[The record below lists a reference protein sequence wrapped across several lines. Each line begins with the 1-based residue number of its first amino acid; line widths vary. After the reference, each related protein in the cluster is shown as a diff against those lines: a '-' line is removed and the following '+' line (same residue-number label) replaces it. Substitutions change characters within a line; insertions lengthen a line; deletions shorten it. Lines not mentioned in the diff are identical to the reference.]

1 MSMSMSCMSMS
12 CMSISMMM
20 NDEYEYDDEYELY
33 EYDDDEYEL
42 YENDDEHEYDYE
54 LYEYVYEYEYD
65 DNDEDI
71 YRYQGS
77 HSSVCVE
84 ICWKGVCA
92 IHMIE
97 MIIITVFQTLDC
109 QL

>member
-1 MSMSMSCMSMS
+1 MSKSTIDVHHRESVSP
-12 CMSISMMM
+12 
-20 NDEYEYDDEYELY
+20 DEYEYE
-33 EYDDDEYEL
+33 
-42 YENDDEHEYDYE
+42 
-54 LYEYVYEYEYD
+54 YEYEYEND

-84 ICWKGVCA
+84 ICWKGVCV

>member
-1 MSMSMSCMSMS
+1 MSKSTIDVHHRESVSP
-12 CMSISMMM
+12 
-20 NDEYEYDDEYELY
+20 DEYEYDNHEYEYEYEYELY
-33 EYDDDEYEL
+33 EYA
-42 YENDDEHEYDYE
+42 N
-54 LYEYVYEYEYD
+54 D

-84 ICWKGVCA
+84 ICWKGVCV